1 MLDQANVEPADSL
14 INVFANVFANVLGK
28 VVKNN

>member
-1 MLDQANVEPADSL
+1 MLDQANVEQDSL

-28 VVKNN
+28 VVKND

>member
-1 MLDQANVEPADSL
+1 MLDQANVEQDSL

>member
-1 MLDQANVEPADSL
+1 MLDQANVEQDSL
-14 INVFANVFANVLGK
+14 INVFTNVFANVLGK